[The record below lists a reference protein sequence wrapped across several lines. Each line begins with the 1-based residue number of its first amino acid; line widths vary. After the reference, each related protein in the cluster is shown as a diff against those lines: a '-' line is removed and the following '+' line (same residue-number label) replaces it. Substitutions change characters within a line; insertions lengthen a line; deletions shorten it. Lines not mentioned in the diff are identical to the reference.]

1 MKNSKTSIGI
11 QPAAKRVKNS
21 SEVILGFNKKQ
32 AMLEAQR
39 CPQCSQPECVKACPL
54 GVDIPGFIRLIREG
68 DLAKA
73 LQKIREDNSL
83 TGICGRLCS
92 APCEASCI
100 LARDGGQ
107 PIAIKHLE
115 RAAFDLGNV
124 RLQEIFNAQA
134 SNKSAKKVAVIG
146 SGPTGLM
153 AAANL
158 VEDGHS
164 VTIFEALDKSGG
176 MLRYGTCDFHLPQKV
191 LDAEIDYVRSL
202 GTTYVHNA
210 LIGQEQMIAELLLN
224 DFQAVLIA
232 TGLGF
237 ETGAQAADRS
247 IKGVITGQELLFRVN
262 FLSNHEPTKA
272 VLPSLGQK
280 VVVMGSSL
288 DAMECG
294 RLLLRLGKKVTFVH
308 EGSDDELPF
317 PEEEKMLAQEEGLM
331 WEGFAKVVNITQ
343 DKTGAVAGVRC
354 ARLDFADQDGDWI
367 LMPVKDSDFIIDAE
381 TVVICGL
388 YEANTSF
395 TRLGDGL
402 KVNKQGCL
410 AVKKDQCATNL
421 KGVFAAGGVTQGV
434 MPLAQA
440 LAQGKKAA
448 REIDEYFQKA

>member
-1 MKNSKTSIGI
+1 MKNNKTSMNV
-11 QPAAKRVKNS
+11 QPATKRIKNF
-21 SEVILGFNKKQ
+21 SEAVLSFNKKQ
-32 AMLEAQR
+32 AMLQAQR

-73 LQKIREDNSL
+73 LQKLREDNSL
-83 TGICGRLCS
+83 TGICGRLCE
-92 APCEASCI
+92 APCEKACI
-100 LARDGGQ
+100 FSKDGGQ
-107 PIAIKHLE
+107 PIAIKSLE

-146 SGPTGLM
+146 SGPAGLM

-158 VEDGHS
+158 IEDGHS
-164 VTIFEALDKSGG
+164 VTVFDALDKNGG
-176 MLRYGTCDFHLPQKV
+176 MLRYAACDFHLPRKV

-202 GTTYVHNA
+202 GTAYVHNT
-210 LIGQEQMIAELLLN
+210 LIGQEQMITEFLLN

-262 FLSNHEPTKA
+262 FLSSYEPAKA
-272 VLPSLGQK
+272 VLPFLGQK
-280 VVVMGSSL
+280 VIVMGNSL

-317 PEEEKMLAQEEGLM
+317 PEEEKILAQEEGLT
-331 WEGFAKVVNITQ
+331 WEGFAKVVDITQ

-367 LMPVKDSDFIIDAE
+367 LMPVKDSDFIIDAD

-395 TRLGDGL
+395 TRLGGGL

-410 AVKKDQCATNL
+410 AVKRDQCATNL

-434 MPLAQA
+434 MPLVQA

-448 REIDEYFQKA
+448 REIDEYLQKA